1 MTLIPQKAGARYEAA
16 REDEFRA
23 AVADEV
29 NTLVNRLNAEHIASD
44 RGDTDVTLNAGT
56 DLEVQLF
63 ATALTNNRTIT
74 LGTGYPGAQF
84 TIVRSGLGAFTLN
97 VGGLKTLPAGTA
109 AWCDVGH
116 DGSAWILKRY
126 GTL

>member
-1 MTLIPQKAGARYEAA
+1 MTLIPRGAAGRYDVA
-16 REDEFRA
+16 DQNEFRA

-29 NTLVNRLNAEHIASD
+29 NTLGGRLNVAHISSD
-44 RGDTDVTLNAGT
+44 RGDTDLTLNAGT
-56 DLEVQLF
+56 DVEVQRF
-63 ATALTNNRTIT
+63 ATALTNNRTVT

-84 TIVRSGLGAFTLN
+84 TIVRSGLGAFTLD

-109 AWCDVGH
+109 AWCDVGY
-116 DGSAWILKRY
+116 DGTAWILKRY